1 MSIKTV
7 VQLILFTLILSIF
20 YVFYFIYFK
29 KNVSEINQSTKEDI
43 VKNELNVAQE
53 DKEEVLNNQNES
65 NIIKNIE
72 YKSSDKS
79 GNDYILKA
87 KIGEIDIQNKNIIR
101 LNGVSGKITL
111 VEKDPINIY
120 SKFAIYNSENS
131 DTKFYEEVEIQFEDN
146 QINSDNFDLF
156 IKENIAKIYDNVQFN
171 NNLSKINADIIN
183 IDLLSGNI
191 NVDMYNKSNK
201 VIFLKK

>member
-65 NIIKNIE
+65 NII
-72 YKSSDKS
+72 
-79 GNDYILKA
+79 IL
-87 KIGEIDIQNKNIIR
+87 DSCRNN
-101 LNGVSGKITL
+101 
-111 VEKDPINIY
+111 P
-120 SKFAIYNSENS
+120 F
-131 DTKFYEEVEIQFEDN
+131 QFERSLSRGLAEVRAPKGVYISFAT
-146 QINSDNFDLF
+146 QPG
-156 IKENIAKIYDNVQFN
+156 NIAEDGSGLNSPYTSSLAKALSIPNLKIEDVFHIVN
-171 NNLSKINADIIN
+171 
-183 IDLLSGNI
+183 
-191 NVDMYNKSNK
+191 
-201 VIFLKK
+201 